1 MNIEELREKR
11 YQYYCASVSLT
22 NAAIEL
28 GNSLLYLKISQET
41 LEQSYQIDNQPL
53 DDGKMRELRN
63 RIEHTIEIINNN
75 AIPNLE
81 NRIRELD
88 MEIELQGI

>member
-22 NAAIEL
+22 NTAIEL
-28 GNSLLYLKISQET
+28 SNSLIYLKISKENI
-41 LEQSYQIDNQPL
+41 EKSYKIDNQTL
-53 DDGKMRELRN
+53 DDGNIREIKQK
-63 RIEHTIEIINNN
+63 IENTISVINNE
-75 AIPNLE
+75 AIPQLE

-88 MEIELQGI
+88 LEIELQEI